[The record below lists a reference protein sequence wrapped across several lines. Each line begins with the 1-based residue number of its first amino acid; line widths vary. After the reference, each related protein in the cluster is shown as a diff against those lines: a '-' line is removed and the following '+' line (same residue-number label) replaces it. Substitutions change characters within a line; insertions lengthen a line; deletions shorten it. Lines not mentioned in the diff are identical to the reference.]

1 MAIPHFCQRVLFEQ
15 CTAVLVYLLAT
26 KNCRPDLN
34 GRPWDMNVFKPEF
47 AWPPPVPSMKFLVA
61 SSFRNGW
68 LKGAQMDQKT
78 LTCTPRVHR
87 NLYPFLAL
95 LCVRACDSPKRS
107 APAAVFTCSR
117 SLAIAAFYLVVALW
131 KMESWK
137 DILRIFVDKF
147 SLQVRCILC
156 SWKRN
161 CLTVWIHLQVATPNH
176 SRARPLRG
184 WYVSA
189 KRFAATKRS
198 CNRETVNK
206 RKEPK
211 MYHKKQGLNNHSE
224 EDIKMGGFEAKASSK
239 RFALGFMIKPT
250 VRN

>member
-1 MAIPHFCQRVLFEQ
+1 MDGHGTWMFSNHGPIMSLRGHHLSHPWNSW
-15 CTAVLVYLLAT
+15 LLQVPGMDDS
-26 KNCRPDLN
+26 KGLKWIK
-34 GRPWDMNVFKPEF
+34 RPWHAPR
-47 AWPPPVPSMKFLVA
+47 A
-61 SSFRNGW
+61 STEISTHF
-68 LKGAQMDQKT
+68 
-78 LTCTPRVHR
+78 
-87 NLYPFLAL
+87 FAL

-117 SLAIAAFYLVVALW
+117 SLVIAAFYLDVALW

-189 KRFAATKRS
+189 KHFAATKRS

-206 RKEPK
+206 QKEPK

-224 EDIKMGGFEAKASSK
+224 EDIKMAGFEAKASSK
-239 RFALGFMIKPT
+239 RFALGFMIRPT